1 MQREEREGHVES
13 GTVSWG
19 HCEFP
24 THHAGAMY
32 PSQWIHFALQSTV
45 EHLLFPFHWWR
56 NWGLKRISHHPSA
69 LKLFLLGGLLYLY
82 LPEHFLFLFYFWPS
96 ISTFHL
102 VHDSRGNI
110 DIYKFPKMGKEK
122 KTTSISGVI
131 ERSNKKKMP
140 FFIKIHY
147 LSFYTPLSC
156 WSVIFP
162 DQSTFVPLPLT
173 LFLFP
178 LSALYRT
185 AKFPSELSVWFN
197 RFSLLTHFWV
207 SCLEEGIIT
216 YTLLSG

>member
-32 PSQWIHFALQSTV
+32 PSQWIHFSLQFTV

-82 LPEHFLFLFYFWPS
+82 LPEHFLFILFLAQRFYFPPCPWQQ
-96 ISTFHL
+96 
-102 VHDSRGNI
+102 RQYRNI
-110 DIYKFPKMGKEK
+110 QIPQYGE
-122 KTTSISGVI
+122 G
-131 ERSNKKKMP
+131 KKKQV
-140 FFIKIHY
+140 FQELHWKIKQEKNAVLHKDSLFVLLY
-147 LSFYTPLSC
+147 SPVLLVSY
-156 WSVIFP
+156 FP
-162 DQSTFVPLPLT
+162 RSIFVPLLLT

-207 SCLEEGIIT
+207 SCLEEGIVT